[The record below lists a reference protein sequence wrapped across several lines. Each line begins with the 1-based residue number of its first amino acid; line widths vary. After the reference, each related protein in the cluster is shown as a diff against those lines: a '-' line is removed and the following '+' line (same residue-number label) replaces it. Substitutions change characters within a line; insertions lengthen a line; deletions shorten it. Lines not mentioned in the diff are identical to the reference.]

1 MTLVALCSG
10 KGSPGVSTLA
20 SVMGAVWP
28 STRRIVVAE
37 CDPSGNDLAARFGL
51 SPRLG
56 MTSLVLAHRRAG
68 KSHSAFEVHQQ
79 RLPGGLE
86 ALVGPVNPD
95 AAGSLDRELAAVG
108 PGIFPVE
115 GDVLVDCGRILS
127 AAAGQQ
133 GTIKAADR
141 VVVVTRPDVAGLAHA
156 MWALDVVRGLRTQG
170 MCSIVIVGSGD
181 FPSRE
186 IEQAI
191 GSRLLGTIPLDEQSA
206 AMVCGS
212 PGNPRRFARSP
223 LVESARRL
231 VDRILKQP
239 EVDKESPVTP
249 GIHEEAAD
257 GGSRAPKSRALNF
270 GVSQLPEKPVEI
282 R

>member
-1 MTLVALCSG
+1 VTLVAFCSG

-28 STRRIVVAE
+28 SARQIVVAE

-56 MTSLVLAHRRAG
+56 MTSLVLAHRRAE
-68 KSHSAFEVHQQ
+68 KSQTALEVHQQ

-108 PGIFPVE
+108 PRIFPGEV
-115 GDVLVDCGRILS
+115 DVLVDCGRILS

-133 GTIKAADR
+133 GTLKAADR
-141 VVVVTRPDVAGLAHA
+141 VVVVARPDAAGLAHA
-156 MWALDVVRGLRTQG
+156 IWALDVVSGLRPQG
-170 MCSIVIVGSGD
+170 RCSVVIVGSGD

-191 GSRLLGTIPLDEQSA
+191 GSRLLGTVPLDEKSA

-212 PGNPRRFARSP
+212 PGNPRRFAQSS

-231 VDRILKQP
+231 VERILKQP
-239 EVDKESPVTP
+239 EVDNQSTIAP
-249 GIHEEAAD
+249 GLHEQP
-257 GGSRAPKSRALNF
+257 RAPRSRALDF
-270 GVSQLPEKPVEI
+270 EVSQLPDEPAEI